1 MGPEVLDESMH
12 KSVVLFGVSGGDTKE
27 KESIMVVSTNNLGP
41 TFNNGEAG
49 VFSTIV
55 LVVGMTL
62 ACAVAPCGSV
72 VVMVG
77 ITLPDTVNPCDSTK
91 FRRFSYFSHM

>member
-1 MGPEVLDESMH
+1 MLDESMH
-12 KSVVLFGVSGGDTKE
+12 KSTVLFGIDGGDTKG
-27 KESIMVVSTNNLGP
+27 KGSIMVVSENNLGP

-55 LVVGMTL
+55 LVTGMAL
-62 ACAVAPCGSV
+62 ACAIAPCISM

-77 ITLPDTVNPCDSTK
+77 IMLEGVVNPCGSW
-91 FRRFSYFSHM
+91 